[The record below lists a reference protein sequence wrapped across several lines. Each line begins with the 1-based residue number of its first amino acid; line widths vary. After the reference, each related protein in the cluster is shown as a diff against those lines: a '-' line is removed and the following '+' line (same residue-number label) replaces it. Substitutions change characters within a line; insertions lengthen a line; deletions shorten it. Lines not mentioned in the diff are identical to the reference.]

1 MIAANAYE
9 RIFGTTTPRANRF
22 PPKHLLT
29 ATRSEANCAMN
40 NEVTANEDDLLA
52 DAHEAENDLP
62 GDQLGGGLGNAD
74 GGEPASDG

>member
-1 MIAANAYE
+1 
-9 RIFGTTTPRANRF
+9 
-22 PPKHLLT
+22 
-29 ATRSEANCAMN
+29 MN